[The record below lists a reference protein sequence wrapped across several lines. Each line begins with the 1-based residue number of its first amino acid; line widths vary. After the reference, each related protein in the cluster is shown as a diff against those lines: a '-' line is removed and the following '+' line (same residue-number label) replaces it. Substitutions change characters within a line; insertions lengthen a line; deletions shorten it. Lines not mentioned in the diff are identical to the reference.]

1 MQEAKS
7 IKYLKLLKG
16 KVFTDYFLM
25 YWKFTDGVMPKLLI
39 LQHTFKT
46 STQRKLKKMNE
57 TQGIYGMIFLCVFKV
72 NIHVDMLHSGK
83 RALLILDE
91 KINKLI
97 RKHSNYELYK
107 CYKNPNTRLQV

>member
-1 MQEAKS
+1 
-7 IKYLKLLKG
+7 
-16 KVFTDYFLM
+16 M
-25 YWKFTDGVMPKLLI
+25 YWKFTDGVMPKSINITAYI
-39 LQHTFKT
+39 LNKYSAQI
-46 STQRKLKKMNE
+46 LKNE
-57 TQGIYGMIFLCVFKV
+57 RNSRPIWYDFCVFKD

-107 CYKNPNTRLQV
+107 CYKNINTRLQV